1 LDFDYWVF
9 VSDFVLRISNLTF
22 ASFPIIED
30 YMQAIH
36 FQVNGIPRKVITDPQ
51 RKLSTVIRRDLKL
64 TGTKEGC
71 KEGHCGTCTVL
82 LDGQAVL
89 ACRIPIIKARGREVT
104 TIEGL
109 GTPDRPHPLQLA
121 FAKAGAIQCGF
132 CTPGLI
138 LRSQALL
145 TRNPSPSRSEIQS
158 ALQPHL
164 CRCTG
169 YQKVFEAVELAA
181 AVLRGESGPISLQ
194 TAGDLIGRPVVRG
207 DALSKATGTTLYAD
221 DIAVEGCAYL
231 KVLRSPYPHAQILEI
246 DKSAAE
252 QAPGVLAVFTA
263 ADVGGTNILKMAGD
277 DQPLLC
283 GDKVRYI
290 GDPLAVVAA
299 RSEPEARQALNRIKV
314 TYRPLEPVMTP
325 WEALEEGAL
334 RVHDERDNVFFQQPI
349 IFNGAEK
356 GGLEADFIVEARYTT
371 QTVDHAYLEPDSG
384 VAFIHENGQLV
395 IVSGSQN
402 IHAHRKTIA
411 GAIGL
416 DLERVRIIQPPMGGA
431 FGGHLDVSVGGLI
444 ALAAWK
450 LQRPVKMVYTR
461 EEVFQATVKR
471 HPFYMDFK
479 IGADQDGTFTGLE
492 VELLADGGAY
502 KSFSASV
509 TTRGLV
515 HASGPYR
522 FPRARLLG
530 RAVYTNTA
538 VRGAMRG
545 FGVPQTIFA
554 LESAVDEL
562 ALKLGMD
569 PLELRLR
576 NAFVPGDTTVCGQVL
591 ADAFGYRECLETLKP
606 HYLRALEEAKAQGTA
621 EVKRGVGLAGIW
633 FGPGRSA
640 PDQSEA
646 WAELLPDDRLQIWI
660 GAADMGQGAETLFWQ
675 VAAQTM
681 GFPLERVRVCTTD
694 TRFTPDGNFSAGSR
708 QTYVSGR
715 AVQMAVEE
723 LKKAMETHGVATYE
737 QMKAREL
744 PTIYKAVNRPE
755 TTKLDPVDGH
765 GTPWET
771 YSFGVQMAE
780 VSVEIKTGKIKVL
793 KVTAVSDLGTVINRQ
808 IVEGQIEGA
817 IVMGLGYA
825 LSEEFRY
832 NVTDSF
838 AKFRIPRAKDAPL
851 MEVIT
856 LDIPRKK
863 GPFGASGTAEY
874 ADAPTAP
881 AIMNAVARACGV
893 RIRDLPATPEK
904 VLAALQD

>member
-1 LDFDYWVF
+1 MEVINF
-9 VSDFVLRISNLTF
+9 
-22 ASFPIIED
+22 
-30 YMQAIH
+30 H
-36 FQVNGIPRKVITDPQ
+36 FNGVPRKVITDPGK
-51 RKLSTVIRRDLKL
+51 KLLEVIRKDLKC

-71 KEGHCGTCTVL
+71 GEGHCGTCTVL
-82 LDGQAVL
+82 LDGKAVL
-89 ACRIPIIKARGREVT
+89 SCKIPLSKVQGRSVI

-109 GTPDRPHPLQLA
+109 GTFAQPHALQLA

-132 CTPGLI
+132 CTPGMI
-138 LRSQALL
+138 LRAKALL
-145 TRNPSPSRSEIQS
+145 DENPNPERTLIEKT
-158 ALQPHL
+158 LQPHL

-169 YQKVFEAVELAA
+169 YQKIFEAVELAA
-181 AVLRGESGPISLQ
+181 SFLRGETGPITLK
-194 TAGDLIGRPVVRG
+194 TEGGLIGKPVVRI
-207 DALSKATGTTLYAD
+207 DALEKATGTAFYAD
-221 DIAVEGCAYL
+221 DIPIDGCCFL
-231 KVLRSPYPHAQILEI
+231 KVLRSPHAHARLLKI
-246 DKSAAE
+246 DKTEAE

-263 ADVGGTNILKMAGD
+263 GDVEGTNILKMAGD

-283 GDKVRYI
+283 RDKVRFI
-290 GDPLAVVAA
+290 GDPVAA
-299 RSEPEARQALNRIKV
+299 VAAQTETEALKALDLIKV
-314 TYRPLEPVMTP
+314 SYELLEPVRTP
-325 WEALEEGAL
+325 AEALQEGAPK
-334 RVHDERDNVFFQQPI
+334 VHDGQDNLFFKQPI
-349 IFNGAEK
+349 RFGQGEK
-356 GGLEADFIVEARYTT
+356 RFVEADVTIEAHYST

-384 VAFIHENGQLV
+384 IAFVQENGQLV
-395 IVSGSQN
+395 VLSGSQN
-402 IHAHRKTIA
+402 IHAHQKTIA

-416 DLERVRIIQPPMGGA
+416 ALDRLRVIQPPMGGA
-431 FGGHLDVSVGGLI
+431 FGGHLDVSVGGLL
-444 ALAAWK
+444 ALAAWNLK
-450 LQRPVKMVYTR
+450 RPVKLVYTR
-461 EEVFQATVKR
+461 PETFQATTKR
-471 HPFYMDFK
+471 HPFALDLK
-479 IGADQDGTFTGLE
+479 IGADKDGRFSGLQAE
-492 VELLADGGAY
+492 IIANGGAY
-502 KSFSASV
+502 QSFSKSV

-522 FPRARLLG
+522 FRWADLMG
-530 RAVYTNTA
+530 KAVYTNTA

-562 ALKLGMD
+562 ALKMGID
-569 PLELRLR
+569 PLELRLK
-576 NAFVPGDTTVCGQVL
+576 NAFVPGDSTVCGQIL
-591 ADAFGYRECLETLKP
+591 TDACGFRECLETLRP
-606 HYLRALEEAKAQGTA
+606 HYERALEEAKKSGNL

-675 VAAQTM
+675 VAAETM
-681 GFPLERVRVCTTD
+681 GFSLERVRVCTTD
-694 TRFTPDGNFSAGSR
+694 TSLTPDGNFSAGSR

-723 LKKAMETHGVATYE
+723 LKKAMAENGVSGYD
-737 QMKAREL
+737 QLKAKGL
-744 PTIYKAVNRPE
+744 PTLYKAINRPE
-755 TTKLDPVDGH
+755 TTKLDPEDGH
-765 GTPWET
+765 GIPWET

-780 VSVEIKTGKIKVL
+780 VAVEVKSGKVKVL
-793 KVTAVSDLGTVINRQ
+793 KVTSVNDLGTVINRQ

-825 LSEEFRY
+825 LTEEFLCD
-832 NVTDSF
+832 VTDSF
-838 AKFRIPRAKDAPL
+838 AKFRIPRAKDAPR

-881 AIMNAVARACGV
+881 AIMNAIANACGV

-904 VLAALQD
+904 VKEALKQVSG

>member
-1 LDFDYWVF
+1 
-9 VSDFVLRISNLTF
+9 
-22 ASFPIIED
+22 
-30 YMQAIH
+30 MQAIQ
-36 FQVNGIPRKVITDPQ
+36 FVLNGVPRKVITDPQ
-51 RKLSTVIRRDLKL
+51 RKLVEVIRRDLKL

-89 ACRIPIIKARGREVT
+89 ACKIPVIKVRGREVT

-109 GTPDRPHPLQLA
+109 GSADRPHPLQLA

-138 LRSQALL
+138 LRSKALL
-145 TRNPSPSRSEIQS
+145 DKNPHPGREEIKA

-181 AVLRGESGPISLQ
+181 SVLRGETGPISLQ
-194 TAGDLIGRPVVRG
+194 TEGGLIGRPVPRI
-207 DALSKATGTTLYAD
+207 DALPKAAGTALYAD
-221 DIAVEGCAYL
+221 DIAVDGCCYL

-246 DKSAAE
+246 DKTTAE
-252 QAPGVLAVFTA
+252 QVAGVLAVFTA
-263 ADVGGTNILKMAGD
+263 EDVDGTNILKMAGD

-283 GDKVRYI
+283 QDKVRFI
-290 GDPLAVVAA
+290 GDPVAA
-299 RSEPEARQALNRIKV
+299 VAAVTEQAALQALNRIKV
-314 TYRPLEPVMTP
+314 TYKPLEPVLTP
-325 WEALEEGAL
+325 WEALGAGAP
-334 RVHDERDNVFFQQPI
+334 RVHDDRDNLFFQQPI
-349 IFNGAEK
+349 IFGGAGEDP
-356 GGLEADFIVEARYTT
+356 GETEITVEARYTT
-371 QTVDHAYLEPDSG
+371 QTVDHGYLEPDSG

-395 IVSGSQN
+395 IISGSQN
-402 IHAHRKTIA
+402 IHAHRKTIG

-416 DLERVRIIQPPMGGA
+416 PLEQIRIIQPPMGGA
-431 FGGHLDVSVGGLI
+431 FGGHLDVSVGGLLG
-444 ALAAWK
+444 LAAWN
-450 LQRPVKMVYTR
+450 LQRPVKLVFTR
-461 EEVFQATVKR
+461 EEVFQATTKR
-471 HPFYMDFK
+471 HPFFMDMK
-479 IGADQDGTFTGLE
+479 INAAPDGAFTGLE

-502 KSFSASV
+502 KSFSNSV
-509 TTRGLV
+509 TTRGVV

-522 FPRARLLG
+522 FRRARLLG

-562 ALKLGMD
+562 ALQMGID
-569 PLELRLR
+569 PLELRLK
-576 NAFVPGDTTVCGQVL
+576 NAFVPGDTTVCGQIL
-591 ADAFGYRECLETLKP
+591 TDAFGYRECLETLRP
-606 HYLRALEEAKAQGTA
+606 HYRRALEEAKSRETA
-621 EVKRGVGLAGIW
+621 AVKRGVGLAGIW

-675 VAAQTM
+675 VAAETM
-681 GFPLERVRVCTTD
+681 GYPLERVLVCTTD

-723 LKKAMETHGVATYE
+723 LKKNMAANRAAGYDDL
-737 QMKAREL
+737 KAKGL
-744 PTIYKAVNRPE
+744 PTLYKAINRPE
-755 TTKLDPVDGH
+755 TTKLDPADGR
-765 GTPWET
+765 GVPWET
-771 YSFGVQMAE
+771 YSFGIQMAE
-780 VSVEIKTGKIKVL
+780 VAVALETGKIKVL
-793 KVTAVSDLGTVINRQ
+793 KVTAVNDLGTVINRQ

-817 IVMGLGYA
+817 ILMGLGYA
-825 LSEEFRY
+825 LTEEFLY
-832 NVTDSF
+832 NVTDNF
-838 AKFRIPRAKDAPL
+838 AKFRMPRAKDAPE
-851 MEVIT
+851 MVVIT

-881 AIMNAVARACGV
+881 AIMNAVAHACGA

-904 VLAALQD
+904 IVAALRI

>member
-1 LDFDYWVF
+1 
-9 VSDFVLRISNLTF
+9 
-22 ASFPIIED
+22 
-30 YMQAIH
+30 MQVIN
-36 FQVNGIPRKVITDPQ
+36 FLMNGIPRKVITDPQ
-51 RKLSTVIRRDLKL
+51 RKLSEVIRKDLRL

-71 KEGHCGTCTVL
+71 SAGHCGTCTVL
-82 LDGQAVL
+82 LDGKAVL
-89 ACRIPIIKARGREVT
+89 ACRVPVSKVRGRSVT

-109 GTPDRPHPLQLA
+109 GAPDQPHPLQLA

-138 LRSQALL
+138 LRSKVLL
-145 TRNPSPSRSEIQS
+145 DKNPKPSRAEIEN

-169 YQKVFEAVELAA
+169 YQKIFEAVELAA
-181 AVLRGESGPISLQ
+181 SVLRGETGPISLK
-194 TAGDLIGRPVVRG
+194 TEGGLIGKPVVRI
-207 DALSKATGTTLYAD
+207 DALQKATGTALYAD
-221 DIAVEGCAYL
+221 DLAVDGCCFM
-231 KVLRSPYPHAQILEI
+231 KVLRSPHAHARILKI
-246 DKSAAE
+246 DRSEAE
-252 QAPGVLAVFTA
+252 QSAGVMAVFTA
-263 ADVGGTNILKMAGD
+263 EDVGGTNILKMAGD

-283 GDKVRYI
+283 RDKVRFI
-290 GDPLAVVAA
+290 GDPVAAVVAVT
-299 RSEPEARQALNRIKV
+299 EAGALRALDLIRV
-314 TYRPLEPVMTP
+314 SYEPLEPVLTP
-325 WEALEEGAL
+325 WEALREGAPK
-334 RVHDERDNVFFQQPI
+334 VHDDRDNLFFTQPI
-349 IFNGAEK
+349 IYGGAEK
-356 GGLEADFIVEARYTT
+356 GLLKADVVVEARYTT

-395 IVSGSQN
+395 IISGSQN
-402 IHAHRKTIA
+402 IHAHCKTIA

-416 DLERVRIIQPPMGGA
+416 PIDQVRVIQPPMGGA

-450 LQRPVKMVYTR
+450 LKRPVKLVFTR
-461 EEVFQATVKR
+461 AETFQATTKR
-471 HPFYMDFK
+471 HPFYLDFK
-479 IGADQDGTFTGLE
+479 IGAVRDGTFFGLE
-492 VELLADGGAY
+492 VDLLADGGAY
-502 KSFSASV
+502 KSFSNSV
-509 TTRGLV
+509 TIRGLV
-515 HASGPYR
+515 HATGPYR
-522 FPRARLLG
+522 FLQAHLLG
-530 RAVYTNTA
+530 KAVYTNTA

-562 ALKLGMD
+562 ALKMGID
-569 PLELRLR
+569 PLELRLK

-591 ADAFGYRECLETLKP
+591 TDAFGYRECLETLQP
-606 HYLRALEEAKAQGTA
+606 YYRRALEEATSYGSA

-646 WAELLPDDRLQIWI
+646 WAELLPDDRLQVWI

-675 VAAQTM
+675 VAAETM
-681 GFPLERVRVCTTD
+681 GFPLERVQVCTTD
-694 TRFTPDGNFSAGSR
+694 TRLTPDGNFSAGSR

-723 LKKAMETHGVATYE
+723 LKKTMEDNGAANFE
-737 QMKAREL
+737 QLKAKGL
-744 PTIYKAVNRPE
+744 PTLHKAVNRPE
-755 TTKLDPVDGH
+755 TTKLDPADGQ
-765 GTPWET
+765 GIPWET

-780 VSVEIKTGKIKVL
+780 VAVEIETGKIKVL
-793 KVTAVSDLGTVINRQ
+793 KVTAVNDLGTVINRQ

-825 LSEEFRY
+825 LSEEFVY
-832 NVTDSF
+832 NLTDSF
-838 AKFRIPRAKDAPL
+838 AKFRIPRAKDAPR

-881 AIMNAVARACGV
+881 AIMNAVANACGA
-893 RIRDLPATPEK
+893 RIRDLPATPDK
-904 VLAALQD
+904 VLAALKKS

>member
-1 LDFDYWVF
+1 
-9 VSDFVLRISNLTF
+9 
-22 ASFPIIED
+22 
-30 YMQAIH
+30 MQAIH
-36 FQVNGIPRKVITDPQ
+36 FLLNGIPRKVVTDPQ
-51 RKLSTVIRRDLKL
+51 RKLIEVVRKDLKL

-71 KEGHCGTCTVL
+71 SSGHCGTCTVL
-82 LDGQAVL
+82 LDGEAVL
-89 ACRIPIIKARGREVT
+89 ACRIPIAKARGRAVT

-109 GTPDRPHPLQLA
+109 GTIDQPHTLQVA

-132 CTPGLI
+132 CTPGMI
-138 LRSQALL
+138 LRSKALL
-145 TRNPSPSRSEIQS
+145 DKNSNPNRSEIET

-181 AVLRGESGPISLQ
+181 SVLRGEKAPLSLK
-194 TAGDLIGRPVVRG
+194 TEGALIGKPVVRI
-207 DALSKATGTTLYAD
+207 DALQKAAGTALYAD
-221 DIAVEGCAYL
+221 DLAVDGCCFM
-231 KVLRSPYPHAQILEI
+231 KVLRSPHAHARLLKI

-252 QAPGVLAVFTA
+252 QAPGVVAVFTA
-263 ADVGGTNILKMAGD
+263 EDVGGTNILKMAGD

-283 GDKVRYI
+283 RDKVRFI
-290 GDPLAVVAA
+290 GDPVAAVVAVTEA
-299 RSEPEARQALNRIKV
+299 EARWARDLIRV
-314 TYRPLEPVMTP
+314 SYEPLEPVLTP
-325 WEALEEGAL
+325 WEALREGAPK
-334 RVHDERDNVFFQQPI
+334 VHDDRDNLFFKQPI
-349 IFNGAEK
+349 IYGGAEK
-356 GGLEADFIVEARYTT
+356 GVLEADFVVEARYTT

-395 IVSGSQN
+395 IISGSQN
-402 IHAHRKTIA
+402 IHAHCKTIA

-416 DLERVRIIQPPMGGA
+416 NTDQVRVIQPPMGGA

-450 LQRPVKMVYTR
+450 LKRPVKLVLTR
-461 EEVFQATVKR
+461 AETFQATTKR
-471 HPFYMDFK
+471 HPFYLDFK
-479 IGADQDGTFTGLE
+479 IVAAKDGSFSGLE
-492 VELLADGGAY
+492 VDLLADGGAY
-502 KSFSASV
+502 KSFSNSV

-522 FPRARLLG
+522 FRQAHLLG
-530 RAVYTNTA
+530 RAVYTNTTI
-538 VRGAMRG
+538 RGAMRG

-562 ALKLGMD
+562 ALKMGID
-569 PLELRLR
+569 PLELRLN

-591 ADAFGYRECLETLKP
+591 ADAFGYRECLETLQP
-606 HYLRALEEAKAQGTA
+606 HYRRALEQANSNGTPQ
-621 EVKRGVGLAGIW
+621 VKCGVGLAGIW

-675 VAAQTM
+675 VAAETM
-681 GFPLERVRVCTTD
+681 GYPLERVQVCTTD

-723 LKKAMETHGVATYE
+723 LKKTMETNEAAGYE
-737 QMKAREL
+737 QMKAKRL
-744 PTIYKAVNRPE
+744 PTLYKAINRPE
-755 TTKLDPVDGH
+755 TTKLDPADGQ
-765 GTPWET
+765 GIPWET

-780 VSVEIKTGKIKVL
+780 VAVAVETGRVKVL
-793 KVTAVSDLGTVINRQ
+793 KVTSVNDLGTVINRQ

-817 IVMGLGYA
+817 ILMGLGYA
-825 LSEEFRY
+825 LTEEFVY

-838 AKFRIPRAKDAPL
+838 AKFRIPRAKDTPR

-856 LDIPRKK
+856 LNIPRKK

-881 AIMNAVARACGV
+881 AIMNAIANACGA

-904 VLAALQD
+904 VKEALAKNS

>member
-1 LDFDYWVF
+1 
-9 VSDFVLRISNLTF
+9 
-22 ASFPIIED
+22 
-30 YMQAIH
+30 MQAIS
-36 FQVNGIPRKVITDPQ
+36 FILNGVPRKVITDPQ
-51 RKLSTVIRRDLKL
+51 RKLVEVIRQDLKL

-71 KEGHCGTCTVL
+71 GSGHCGTCTVL
-82 LDGQAVL
+82 LDDQAVL
-89 ACRIPIIKARGREVT
+89 ACKTSVIKVRGRSVT

-109 GTPDRPHPLQLA
+109 GTPDHPHPLQLA

-145 TRNPSPSRSEIQS
+145 VKNPHPSRSEIQS

-181 AVLRGESGPISLQ
+181 AVLRGEAGAISLQ
-194 TAGDLIGRPVVRG
+194 TEGDLIGQPVVRI
-207 DALSKATGTTLYAD
+207 DALQKATGTSLCAD
-221 DIAVEGCAYL
+221 DIAVDGWCFM
-231 KVLRSPYPHAQILEI
+231 KVLRSPHSHARILKIE
-246 DKSAAE
+246 KAEAE
-252 QAPGVLAVFTA
+252 QAAGVVAVFTA
-263 ADVGGTNILKMAGD
+263 GDVGGTNILKMAGD

-283 GDKVRYI
+283 RDKVRFI
-290 GDPLAVVAA
+290 GDPVAAVVALSA
-299 RSEPEARQALNRIKV
+299 AEALRALDLIQV
-314 TYRPLEPVMTP
+314 SYEPLEPVLTP
-325 WEALEEGAL
+325 WEALPGEAPK
-334 RVHDERDNVFFQQPI
+334 VHDDRKNLFFQQPI
-349 IFNGAEK
+349 IFGGAEK
-356 GGLEADFIVEARYTT
+356 GISEADFTVEARYTT

-395 IVSGSQN
+395 IISGSQN

-416 DLERVRIIQPPMGGA
+416 SIEQVRMIQPPMGGA
-431 FGGHLDVSVGGLI
+431 FGGHLDVSVGGLL

-450 LQRPVKMVYTR
+450 LKRPVKLVFTR
-461 EEVFQATVKR
+461 AETFQATTKR
-471 HPFYMDFK
+471 HPFFLDFK
-479 IGADQDGTFTGLE
+479 IGAGQDGTFSGIE
-492 VELLADGGAY
+492 VDLLADGGAY
-502 KSFSASV
+502 KSFSNSV

-515 HASGPYR
+515 HATGPYR
-522 FPRARLLG
+522 FRQAHLLG

-562 ALKLGMD
+562 ALKMGID
-569 PLELRLR
+569 PLELRLK
-576 NAFVPGDTTVCGQVL
+576 NAFVPGDITVCGQFL
-591 ADAFGYRECLETLKP
+591 TDAFGYRECLETLQP
-606 HYLRALEEAKAQGTA
+606 HYRRALEEAQSQGNDK
-621 EVKRGVGLAGIW
+621 EKRGVGLAGIW

-646 WAELLPDDRLQIWI
+646 WAELLPNDRLQVWI

-675 VAAQTM
+675 VAAETM
-681 GFPLERVRVCTTD
+681 GFPLERVQVCTTD

-723 LKKAMETHGVATYE
+723 LKKNMEEQGAAGYD
-737 QMKAREL
+737 QMKAKGL
-744 PTIYKAVNRPE
+744 PTLFKAVNRPE
-755 TTKLDPVDGH
+755 TTKLDPVNGQ
-765 GTPWET
+765 GVPWET

-780 VSVEIKTGKIKVL
+780 VAVKVETGQVKVL
-793 KVTAVSDLGTVINRQ
+793 KVTSVNDLGTVINRQ

-817 IVMGLGYA
+817 ILMGLGYA
-825 LSEEFRY
+825 LMEEFVY

-838 AKFRIPRAKDAPL
+838 AKFRIPRAKDTPQ

-856 LDIPRKK
+856 LNIPRKN

-881 AIMNAVARACGV
+881 AIMNAVANACGA

-904 VLAALQD
+904 VLAALHKLEIQNP

>member
-1 LDFDYWVF
+1 
-9 VSDFVLRISNLTF
+9 
-22 ASFPIIED
+22 
-30 YMQAIH
+30 MQAIN
-36 FQVNGIPRKVITDPQ
+36 FQVNGIPRRVITDPQ
-51 RKLSTVIRRDLKL
+51 RKLSEVLRRDLKL

-89 ACRIPIIKARGREVT
+89 ACKVPVTKVRGRAVT

-109 GTPDRPHPLQLA
+109 GTPDRPHPLQMA

-145 TRNPSPSRSEIQS
+145 TKNPSPSRTEIQS

-181 AVLRGESGPISLQ
+181 AVLRGERGPISLQ
-194 TAGDLIGRPVVRG
+194 TEGDLIGQPVVRG
-207 DALSKATGTTLYAD
+207 DALNKATGTTLYAD
-221 DIAVEGCAYL
+221 DIAVEECCTL

-246 DKSAAE
+246 DKAAAE
-252 QAPGVLAVFTA
+252 RAPGVLAVLTA

-290 GDPLAVVAA
+290 GDPVAAVAA
-299 RSEPEARQALNRIKV
+299 RSEEEARLALNLVKV
-314 TYRPLEPVMTP
+314 TYKPLEPLMTP
-325 WEALEEGAL
+325 REALAKGAP
-334 RVHDERDNVFFQQPI
+334 RVHDDRENLFFQQPI
-349 IFNGAEK
+349 IFGGAEK
-356 GGLEADFIVEARYTT
+356 GRLETAFTVEARYTT

-384 VAFIHENGQLV
+384 IAFIHENGQLV

-416 DLERVRIIQPPMGGA
+416 NLEQVRVIQPPMGGA

-450 LQRPVKMVYTR
+450 LQKPVKLVFTR
-461 EEVFQATVKR
+461 AETFQATTKR
-471 HPFYMDFK
+471 HPFYLDFK
-479 IGADQDGTFTGLE
+479 IGAAKDGTFTGLE
-492 VELLADGGAY
+492 VDLLADGGAY
-502 KSFSASV
+502 KSFSNSV

-522 FPRARLLG
+522 FPQAHLLG
-530 RAVYTNTA
+530 RSVYTNTV

-562 ALKLGMD
+562 ALKMGID
-569 PLELRLR
+569 PLELRLK
-576 NAFVPGDTTVCGQVL
+576 NAFIPGDTTVCGQAL
-591 ADAFGYRECLETLKP
+591 TDAFGYRECLETLRP
-606 HYLRALEEAKAQGTA
+606 HYRRALDEARTQGTA

-646 WAELLPDDRLQIWI
+646 WAELLPDDRLQVWI

-681 GFPLERVRVCTTD
+681 AFPLERVQVCTTD
-694 TRFTPDGNFSAGSR
+694 TRLTPDGNFSAGSR

-723 LKKAMETHGVATYE
+723 LKNAMEAHGVANYE
-737 QMKAREL
+737 QMKAKDL
-744 PTIYKAVNRPE
+744 PMIYKAINRTE
-755 TTKLDPVDGH
+755 TTKLDPEDGQ
-765 GTPWET
+765 GVPWET

-780 VSVEIKTGKIKVL
+780 VAVEMMTGKIKVL

-825 LSEEFRY
+825 LSEEFVY

-838 AKFRIPRAKDAPL
+838 AKFRIPRAKDAPR

-881 AIMNAVARACGV
+881 AIMNAVAQACGA
-893 RIRDLPATPEK
+893 RIRDLPATPER
-904 VLAALQD
+904 VREALRGILDANERRLS